1 MEEIIKQTAGEL
13 KIREQQVKAVLDL
26 LAAGNTIPFIARYR
40 KEMTGALDEEVI
52 RHISEHYEYQK
63 NLAKRKE
70 DVLRLIETQDKLTPE
85 LRVAIE
91 QAQTLSRIEDL
102 YRPYQQKKKT
112 RASEAKRKG
121 LQPFADYLLSLP
133 RSGEP
138 LKEALKYL
146 NDEVTDRE
154 DALQGA
160 EDIVAEM
167 VSDDADLRAVIRNSI
182 TERGRIETVKK
193 KDAVDEK
200 KVYQKYYEY
209 SEPVRTLQPHRIM
222 AINRA
227 EKENVISVR
236 FIYDEAFFLR
246 EALRRLTNGK
256 MGVTYSYLRE
266 AAEDG
271 LKRLALPSVERE
283 IRNELSEKAAAQ
295 SIDVFA
301 ANLEKL
307 LSTAPLKGR
316 RILGFDPA
324 FRTGCKLAVLD
335 ETGKLLE
342 IAKIYPHEPHNRKTE
357 AEKTMLELI
366 RRYGIK
372 TIAIG
377 NGTASRE
384 SEKFT
389 ADLIRKYHLD
399 VEYSLVS
406 EAGASVYS
414 ASENARREF
423 PDLHVEERS
432 AVSIGRRLLD
442 PLSELIKIDPESIGV
457 GQYQH
462 DLPQKE
468 LKERLDF
475 TTLKVV
481 NRVGAD
487 VNTAG
492 EELLRHVAGLNKTTA
507 ANIVSWRSENGPF
520 VNRKQ
525 LAKVPKLGP
534 KALEQAYGFLRIR
547 NGSEALDAT
556 SIHPES
562 YSYAKA
568 ILHKCGDLP
577 LGSKEL
583 GEALNGY
590 DRKELSGE
598 IGCDSYTLEDILKS
612 LKEPLRDYRDSFEG
626 PMLRSD
632 ILELKDLHPGDVL
645 QGVVRN
651 VVDFGAFVDI
661 GLHEDGLIHRSKL
674 GRKASPYEVLS
685 VGDIVEVE
693 VISIDLEREKV
704 ALALRS

>member
-236 FIYDEAFFLR
+236 FIYDEAFLLR

>member
-182 TERGRIETVKK
+182 AERGRIETVRK

-227 EKENVISVR
+227 EKENIISVR

-342 IAKIYPHEPHNRKTE
+342 IAKIYPHEPHNRKAE

-423 PDLHVEERS
+423 PDLHV
-432 AVSIGRRLLD
+432 
-442 PLSELIKIDPESIGV
+442 
-457 GQYQH
+457 
-462 DLPQKE
+462 
-468 LKERLDF
+468 
-475 TTLKVV
+475 
-481 NRVGAD
+481 
-487 VNTAG
+487 
-492 EELLRHVAGLNKTTA
+492 
-507 ANIVSWRSENGPF
+507 
-520 VNRKQ
+520 
-525 LAKVPKLGP
+525 
-534 KALEQAYGFLRIR
+534 
-547 NGSEALDAT
+547 
-556 SIHPES
+556 
-562 YSYAKA
+562 
-568 ILHKCGDLP
+568 
-577 LGSKEL
+577 
-583 GEALNGY
+583 
-590 DRKELSGE
+590 
-598 IGCDSYTLEDILKS
+598 
-612 LKEPLRDYRDSFEG
+612 
-626 PMLRSD
+626 
-632 ILELKDLHPGDVL
+632 
-645 QGVVRN
+645 
-651 VVDFGAFVDI
+651 
-661 GLHEDGLIHRSKL
+661 
-674 GRKASPYEVLS
+674 
-685 VGDIVEVE
+685 
-693 VISIDLEREKV
+693 
-704 ALALRS
+704 

>member
-1 MEEIIKQTAGEL
+1 
-13 KIREQQVKAVLDL
+13 
-26 LAAGNTIPFIARYR
+26 
-40 KEMTGALDEEVI
+40 
-52 RHISEHYEYQK
+52 
-63 NLAKRKE
+63 
-70 DVLRLIETQDKLTPE
+70 
-85 LRVAIE
+85 
-91 QAQTLSRIEDL
+91 
-102 YRPYQQKKKT
+102 
-112 RASEAKRKG
+112 
-121 LQPFADYLLSLP
+121 
-133 RSGEP
+133 
-138 LKEALKYL
+138 
-146 NDEVTDRE
+146 
-154 DALQGA
+154 
-160 EDIVAEM
+160 
-167 VSDDADLRAVIRNSI
+167 
-182 TERGRIETVKK
+182 
-193 KDAVDEK
+193 
-200 KVYQKYYEY
+200 
-209 SEPVRTLQPHRIM
+209 
-222 AINRA
+222 
-227 EKENVISVR
+227 
-236 FIYDEAFFLR
+236 
-246 EALRRLTNGK
+246 
-256 MGVTYSYLRE
+256 
-266 AAEDG
+266 
-271 LKRLALPSVERE
+271 
-283 IRNELSEKAAAQ
+283 
-295 SIDVFA
+295 
-301 ANLEKL
+301 
-307 LSTAPLKGR
+307 
-316 RILGFDPA
+316 
-324 FRTGCKLAVLD
+324 
-335 ETGKLLE
+335 
-342 IAKIYPHEPHNRKTE
+342 
-357 AEKTMLELI
+357 
-366 RRYGIK
+366 
-372 TIAIG
+372 
-377 NGTASRE
+377 
-384 SEKFT
+384 
-389 ADLIRKYHLD
+389 
-399 VEYSLVS
+399 
-406 EAGASVYS
+406 SVYS

-562 YSYAKA
+562 YSYARA

-583 GEALNGY
+583 GEALNSY

>member
-52 RHISEHYEYQK
+52 RHISEHYEYRK

-342 IAKIYPHEPHNRKTE
+342 IAKIYPHEPHNRKAE

-520 VNRKQ
+520 VSRKQ